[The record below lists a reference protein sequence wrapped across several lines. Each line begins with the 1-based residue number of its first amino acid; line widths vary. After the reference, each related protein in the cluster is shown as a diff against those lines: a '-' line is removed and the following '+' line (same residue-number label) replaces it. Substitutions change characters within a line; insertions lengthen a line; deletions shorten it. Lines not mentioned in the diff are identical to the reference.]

1 MGVVQTVLVAACA
14 LSALVVV
21 VQIVRDVPASN
32 VVDGLLGATEIAV
45 IAQLIAGL
53 IAVGDAPHSVSRFV
67 YIGYLVGAL
76 IVLPI
81 AWLWAQAERSRSG
94 LGVLLVGLFV
104 VAFLVLRLHQI
115 WPHHG

>member
-1 MGVVQTVLVAACA
+1 MGVIQTLLVAVSA
-14 LSALVVV
+14 LTALVVI
-21 VQIVRDVPASN
+21 VQMVRNVPASN
-32 VVDGLLGATEIAV
+32 VVDALLGITELVV

-53 IAVGDAPHSVSRFV
+53 VAVGDAPHSVSRFV

-76 IVLPI
+76 VVLPV
-81 AWLWAQAERSRSG
+81 AWLWALAERSRSG

>member
-1 MGVVQTVLVAACA
+1 MGVVQAILVVACA
-14 LSALVVV
+14 LAAIVVLI
-21 VQIVRDVPASN
+21 QSVRNVPASN
-32 VVDGLLGATEIAV
+32 VVDGALAVVQIVV

-53 IAVGDAPHSVSRFV
+53 ASVGSAPHSVSKFV
-67 YIGYLVGAL
+67 YVGYLVGAL
-76 IVLPI
+76 VVLPI

-104 VAFLVLRLHQI
+104 VAFLVVRLHQI

>member
-1 MGVVQTVLVAACA
+1 MGVVQAILVVACA
-14 LSALVVV
+14 LAAIVVLIQLV
-21 VQIVRDVPASN
+21 RNVPASN
-32 VVDGLLGATEIAV
+32 VVDGALAVVQVVV

-53 IAVGDAPHSVSRFV
+53 ASVGSAPHSVSKFV
-67 YIGYLVGAL
+67 YVGYLVGAL
-76 IVLPI
+76 VVLPF

-104 VAFLVLRLHQI
+104 VAFLVVRLHQI

>member
-1 MGVVQTVLVAACA
+1 MGVVQTILVAACA
-14 LSALVVV
+14 LSAVVV
-21 VQIVRDVPASN
+21 LVQIVRNVLASN
-32 VVDGLLGATEIAV
+32 IVDALLALTEVVV
-45 IAQLIAGL
+45 IAQLVAGL
-53 IAVGDAPHSVSRFV
+53 IAIGDAPHTVSKFV
-67 YIGYLVGAL
+67 YAGYLVGAL
-76 IVLPI
+76 VVLPI

>member
-1 MGVVQTVLVAACA
+1 MGVIQTLLVAV
-14 LSALVVV
+14 SALTAVVV
-21 VQIVRDVPASN
+21 IVQMVRNVPASN
-32 VVDGLLGATEIAV
+32 VVDALLGITELVV

-53 IAVGDAPHSVSRFV
+53 VAVGDAPHSVSRFV

-76 IVLPI
+76 VVLPV
-81 AWLWAQAERSRSG
+81 AWLWALAERSRSG

>member
-1 MGVVQTVLVAACA
+1 VGVVQPILLAACA
-14 LSALVVV
+14 LAAVVV
-21 VQIVRDVPASN
+21 LVQIVRDVPASN
-32 VVDGLLGATEIAV
+32 VVDALMALAEVAV
-45 IAQLIAGL
+45 IAQLIAGF
-53 IAVGDAPHSVSRFV
+53 IAIGDAPHSVSKFV
-67 YIGYLVGAL
+67 YGGYLVGAL

>member
-14 LSALVVV
+14 LSAVVV
-21 VQIVRDVPASN
+21 VTQIVRDVPASN
-32 VVDGLLGATEIAV
+32 IVDALLAVTEIAV
-45 IAQLIAGL
+45 IAQLVAGL
-53 IAVGDAPHSVSRFV
+53 VAIGDAPHHVSRFV
-67 YIGYLVGAL
+67 YAGYLVGAL

-94 LGVLLVGLFV
+94 LGVLLVAIFV
-104 VAFLVLRLHQI
+104 VAFLVLRLHQV

>member
-1 MGVVQTVLVAACA
+1 VGVVQTILVAACVV
-14 LSALVVV
+14 SAVIVLV
-21 VQIVRDVPASN
+21 QLVRDVAASN
-32 VVDGLLGATEIAV
+32 LVDGALALTEVAV
-45 IAQLIAGL
+45 IAQLIAGFVA
-53 IAVGDAPHSVSRFV
+53 IGDAPHSVSKFV
-67 YIGYLVGAL
+67 YGGYLVGAL

-94 LGVLLVGLFV
+94 LGVLLAGLFV

>member
-1 MGVVQTVLVAACA
+1 MGVVQTILVTACA
-14 LSALVVV
+14 LSALVVL

-32 VVDGLLGATEIAV
+32 AVDGLLALTEVVV
-45 IAQLIAGL
+45 IAQLVAGL
-53 IAVGDAPHSVSRFV
+53 IAIGDAPHSVSKFV
-67 YIGYLVGAL
+67 YAGYLVGAL

-115 WPHHG
+115 WPHRG

>member
-1 MGVVQTVLVAACA
+1 MAACA
-14 LSALVVV
+14 LSAVVV
-21 VQIVRDVPASN
+21 LVQIVRDVPASN
-32 VVDGLLGATEIAV
+32 LVDALLAVTEVAV
-45 IAQLIAGL
+45 IAQLVAGL
-53 IAVGDAPHSVSRFV
+53 TAVGDAPHSVSKFV
-67 YIGYLVGAL
+67 YVGYLVGAL